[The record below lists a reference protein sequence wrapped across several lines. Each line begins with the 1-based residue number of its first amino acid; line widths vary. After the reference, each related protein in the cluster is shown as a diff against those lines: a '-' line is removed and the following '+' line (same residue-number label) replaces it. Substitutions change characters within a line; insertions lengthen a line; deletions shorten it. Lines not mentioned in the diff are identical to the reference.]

1 MSDGDGGATRAAQSR
16 EVGPTDEDLYATV
29 IRVGAVIV
37 LVQCLVGLV
46 AARVAVGAALAVLLF
61 AGAGAALTLAASL
74 AGGRGG

>member
-1 MSDGDGGATRAAQSR
+1 MSDSDDGTAVVDRRHEEGTA
-16 EVGPTDEDLYATV
+16 DEDLYETV

>member
-1 MSDGDGGATRAAQSR
+1 MSDSDDGATVAERSH
-16 EVGPTDEDLYATV
+16 EVGSTDDDLYETV

-46 AARVAVGAALAVLLF
+46 AARVAVGAALAALLF
-61 AGAGAALTLAASL
+61 TGAGAALTLAASL